1 MELASL
7 LYDNPI
13 SSSAPAVPRF
23 LAMRGPTVSEAYN
36 TSFLEQQ
43 YEQFLRDPKSVS
55 DDLYWYFSGAENFG
69 TGQRAEAT
77 QQPPRPLSM
86 LNVESRLQT
95 AAVRLI
101 NSYRLSGHLC
111 ANSNPLETP
120 PATIHELD
128 PIRHSIEESD
138 FDQLIDATMLFGSH
152 DRITLRELLALLRQI
167 YCGSVGVEYM
177 HIQDFTARS
186 WLAKQMESTQQA
198 ATTSP
203 EQQIRTLHILRRAEL
218 LENFLQMKFVNKKR
232 FGLEGGETLM
242 PVLDA
247 IVQTAATLDI
257 AEIVVGMAHRGRLNV
272 LTNLMCLPFPD
283 LFEKF
288 IDPYHPDA
296 NEHDGDVKYHLG
308 RSDDVTTVI
317 GKNIH
322 ISLTPNPSHL
332 EAVNP
337 VVEGRVRAKQRL
349 QNDTER
355 KKGLPLLIHGDAA
368 FAGQGLVAETLNMAS
383 LSGYRTGGTVHVVVN
398 NQIGFTTHPRN
409 ARSTQ
414 YCTDL
419 AKFIHA
425 PIFHVNA
432 EDPDACVRMA
442 ELAMLYRQMY
452 ASDVVLD
459 VLCYRK
465 MGHNETDDASVT
477 QPYETKVINDK
488 YLEQRTIVPIYT
500 MKLLDAGVVKETD
513 VEQFDTDFL
522 NQLEAAHATADK
534 VAKSVVAEHKPLKP
548 AMPSFANVWAGLT
561 SKYSHDTVDTSVSGA
576 VIDRLADALVNIP
589 AGFKMH
595 PKLSDA
601 TIDSKTN
608 EPRYPSNDSPYRRQK
623 LLKTRG
629 DIDWGTAEAMAFGSL
644 LLEKHHV
651 RLSGQDSRRATFSFR
666 HAYYYTNSGTSSDG
680 YCPLANLGDDAVPF
694 DVFDSFLSEAAVLG
708 FEYGYSLD
716 DPNSLVLWE
725 AQFGDFVNGAQVIID
740 QFIASGEQKWNRSS
754 GLVLLLPHGHEGQ
767 GPEHSSARP
776 ERFLQLC
783 AEDNLQVCTF
793 TTPAQY
799 FHALRRQVK
808 RNFRKPLV
816 VMTPKSFLRSSTSP
830 VEELISG
837 RFHEVLDD
845 TTISDPNL
853 VKRVLL
859 CTGKV
864 YFDLVKA
871 RIEQK
876 RESEVAIIRI
886 EQLYPWPEQQLAGI
900 LSRYPQAAERA
911 WVQEESENNGSW
923 FFVEPRLRKMK
934 YAAEYCG
941 RDASA
946 SPAVGS
952 EKMHKYEQDQLVT
965 AAMTKPMPYIVE

>member
-1 MELASL
+1 M
-7 LYDNPI
+7 P
-13 SSSAPAVPRF
+13 
-23 LAMRGPTVSEAYN
+23 GPTLSEAYN
-36 TSFLEQQ
+36 TTFLEQQ

-55 DDLYWYFSGAENFG
+55 DDLYWFFSGAESFG
-69 TGQRAEAT
+69 TGQRAEVAVA
-77 QQPPRPLSM
+77 QPARPLSM
-86 LNVESRLQT
+86 LNVETRLQT

-101 NSYRLSGHLC
+101 NSFRLSGHLC
-111 ANSNPLETP
+111 AISNPLETP
-120 PATIHELD
+120 PESIQELD
-128 PIRHSIEESD
+128 PQRHSIEESD
-138 FDQLIDATMLFGSH
+138 LDQMVDATMLFGSH
-152 DRITLRELLALLRQI
+152 DRITLRELIALLRQI
-167 YCGSVGVEYM
+167 YCGTVGVEYM
-177 HIQDFTARS
+177 HIQDFNARS
-186 WLAKQMESTQQA
+186 WLAKQVEVSQQIA
-198 ATTSP
+198 LPTT
-203 EQQIRTLHILRRAEL
+203 ERQIRTLHILRRAEL
-218 LENFLQMKFVNKKR
+218 FENFLQMKFVNKKR

-247 IVQTAATLDI
+247 IVQTAATLDV
-257 AEIVVGMAHRGRLNV
+257 AEVVVGMAHRGRLNV
-272 LTNLMCLPFPD
+272 LINLMSMPFPE

-296 NEHDGDVKYHLG
+296 SEHDGDVKYHLG
-308 RSDDVTTVI
+308 RSDDVPATN
-317 GKNIH
+317 GRKIH

-368 FAGQGLVAETLNMAS
+368 FAGQGLVSETLNMAN
-383 LSGYRTGGTVHVVVN
+383 LAGYRTGGTVHVVVN
-398 NQIGFTTHPRN
+398 NQIGFTTPPRN

-432 EDPDACVRMA
+432 EDPDACVRVA
-442 ELAMLYRQMY
+442 ELATLYRQMY
-452 ASDVVLD
+452 ASDVVID

-500 MKLLDAGVVKETD
+500 MKLLDAEVVSEND
-513 VEQFDTDFL
+513 IDQFDRDFL
-522 NQLEAAHATADK
+522 TQLEAAHATAK
-534 VAKSVVAEHKPLKP
+534 LNSENVVAEHKPLKP

-561 SKYSHDTVDTSVSGA
+561 SKFSHDPVATNVSGA

-595 PKLSDA
+595 PKLGDA
-601 TIDSKTN
+601 VIDPKTN
-608 EPRYPSNDSPYRRQK
+608 EPRYSSNDNPYRRQK

-629 DIDWGTAEAMAFGSL
+629 EIDWGTAEAMAFGSL
-644 LLEKHHV
+644 CLEKHHV

-666 HAYYYTNSGTSSDG
+666 HAYYYTNAGTSSEG
-680 YCPLANLGDDAVPF
+680 FCPLANLGDDAAPF

-816 VMTPKSFLRSSTSP
+816 VMTPKSYLRSSTSP

-845 TTISDPNL
+845 ATIQDPAS
-853 VKRVLL
+853 VKRVLM

-864 YFDLVKA
+864 YFDLLKA
-871 RIEQK
+871 RAEQN
-876 RESEVAIIRI
+876 RTTDVSIVRI
-886 EQLYPWPEQQLAGI
+886 EQLYPWPEQQLSKV
-900 LSRYPQAAERA
+900 LERYPQSAERG

-923 FFVEPRLRKMK
+923 FFVEARLRKMK
-934 YAAEYCG
+934 FTTEYCG

-952 EKMHKYEQDQLVT
+952 EKMHKYEQEQLVL
-965 AAMTKPMPYIVE
+965 AAMTKPLPYVVE

>member
-1 MELASL
+1 MH
-7 LYDNPI
+7 
-13 SSSAPAVPRF
+13 
-23 LAMRGPTVSEAYN
+23 GPTLSEAYN
-36 TSFLEQQ
+36 TAFLEQQ
-43 YEQFLRDPKSVS
+43 YEAFLNDPKSVS
-55 DDLYWYFSGAENFG
+55 DDLYWFFSGAESFG
-69 TGQRAEAT
+69 NGFLSPGADASGSP
-77 QQPPRPLSM
+77 QPLLAPRPLSM
-86 LNVESRLQT
+86 LNVETRLQT

-101 NSYRLSGHLC
+101 NSFRLSGHLC
-111 ANSNPLETP
+111 ASSNPIETP
-120 PATIHELD
+120 PAMIQELD
-128 PIRHSIEESD
+128 PQRHSVEEAD
-138 FDQLIDATMLFGSH
+138 LDQMVDATMLFGSH
-152 DRITLRELLALLRQI
+152 DRITIRELLALLRQI
-167 YCGSVGVEYM
+167 YCGTVGVEYM
-177 HIQDFTARS
+177 HIQDFNARS
-186 WLAKQMESTQQA
+186 WLAKQVEGAQQV
-198 ATTSP
+198 ATTAP
-203 EQQIRTLHILRRAEL
+203 EQQVRTLHVLRRAEL
-218 LENFLQMKFVNKKR
+218 FENFLQMKFVNKKR

-247 IVQTAATLDI
+247 IVQTAATLDV

-272 LTNLMCLPFPD
+272 LTNMMNLPYPE

-296 NEHDGDVKYHLG
+296 AEHDGDVKYHLG
-308 RSDDVTTVI
+308 RSDDVMTTS
-317 GKNIH
+317 GKTLH

-368 FAGQGLVAETLNMAS
+368 FAGQGLVAETLSMAN
-383 LSGYRTGGTVHVVVN
+383 LLGYRTGGTIHVVVN
-398 NQIGFTTHPRN
+398 NQIGFTTHPRH

-432 EDPDACVRMA
+432 EDPDACVRIA
-442 ELAMLYRQMY
+442 ELATRYRHMF
-452 ASDVVLD
+452 ASDVVID

-477 QPYETKVINDK
+477 QPYETKVISDK
-488 YLEQRTIVPIYT
+488 YIEQRTIVPIYT
-500 MKLLDAGVVKETD
+500 MKLLDAGVVKEDD
-513 VEQFDTDFL
+513 VEKFDTDFL
-522 NQLEAAHATADK
+522 NKLEEAYATADK
-534 VAKSVVAEHKPLKP
+534 AAKSVVAEHKPLKP
-548 AMPSFANVWAGLT
+548 AMPAFANVWAGLT
-561 SKYSHDTVDTSVSGA
+561 SKYSHEPADTRVSGEM
-576 VIDRLADALVNIP
+576 IDRLADALVNIP
-589 AGFKMH
+589 ANFKMH
-595 PKLSDA
+595 PKLGDA
-601 TIDSKTN
+601 IIDPKTN

-644 LLEKHHV
+644 CLEKHHV

-666 HAYYYTNSGTSSDG
+666 HAFYTTNTGTASEG
-680 YCPLANLGDDAVPF
+680 YCPLANLGADAAPF

-754 GLVLLLPHGHEGQ
+754 GLVLLLPHGYEGQ

-783 AEDNLQVCTF
+783 AEDNMQVCTF

-808 RNFRKPLV
+808 RNFRKPLI
-816 VMTPKSFLRSSTSP
+816 VMTPKSYLRSSTSP
-830 VEELISG
+830 VDELING

-845 TTISDPNL
+845 ASIKNPSA
-853 VKRVLL
+853 VKRVLM

-871 RIEQK
+871 RTEQN
-876 RESEVAIIRI
+876 RTDDVAIIRV
-886 EQLYPWPEQQLAGI
+886 EQLYPWPAEQLAAVLGK
-900 LSRYPQAAERA
+900 YPADAERG
-911 WVQEESENNGSW
+911 WVQEESENNGAW
-923 FFVEPRLRKMK
+923 HFVEPRLRKMK
-934 YAAEYCG
+934 YVTEYCG

-952 EKMHKYEQDQLVT
+952 EKMHKYEQEQLVL
-965 AAMTKPMPYIVE
+965 AAMTKPLPYIVE